1 MVDGVSMT
9 TRARPLPPDERRAA
23 LIEAVLPLVREHGM
37 AVTTRQ
43 LAEASGVAEGTIFR
57 VFPDKDALIRA
68 AIGAALD
75 PSPTLVALAEV
86 DTTLPLRPRLIEMIT
101 ILQRSLID
109 MIALMMAVRDHG
121 DPQTDAETR
130 AQQRDRLTD
139 AVVELIEPDRDAF
152 RLPVRD
158 VVRLMRLIVFSGS
171 HPVLTEGQLLTPE
184 EIVTLVLDGVVK
196 HEEV

>member
-1 MVDGVSMT
+1 M
-9 TRARPLPPDERRAA
+9 PPDERRAA
-23 LIEAVLPLVREHGM
+23 LIAAVVPLVREHGT
-37 AVTTRQ
+37 AVSTRQ

-75 PSPTLVALAEV
+75 PAPTLAALAEV
-86 DTTLPLRPRLIEMIT
+86 DRTLPLRPRLIEMIT

-130 AQQRDRLTD
+130 ARQRDRLTD
-139 AVVELIEPDRDAF
+139 AVVDLIEADREAF
-152 RLPVRD
+152 RLPVNE
-158 VVRLMRLIVFSGS
+158 VVRMMRLIVFSGS
-171 HPVLTEGQLLTPE
+171 HPVLTEGRLLTPD
-184 EIVTLVLDGVVK
+184 EIVTLVLDGVAK